1 MAPIEDLMG
10 NAEEF
15 ARGREPRE
23 VPAPPR
29 LKLAVVTCM
38 DARLDIPSLLGLD
51 EGDAHMIR
59 NAGGIVT
66 ADTVRSLTL
75 SQRLLGTESVMLIH
89 HTNCGLEGL
98 DNEALADQLH
108 TETGQVPGW
117 PVGGFHSV
125 EDSVRGSVDILRG
138 DPFLVH
144 KDDIRGF
151 VYDVESGALREV
163 DCG

>member
-1 MAPIEDLMG
+1 MS

-15 ARGREPRE
+15 ARGRERRE
-23 VPAPPR
+23 LPPTPR
-29 LKLAVVTCM
+29 LKLAIVACM
-38 DARLDIPSLLGLD
+38 DARLDIPSLRGLD

-59 NAGGIVT
+59 NAGGVVT

-75 SQRLLGTESVMLIH
+75 SQRLLGTESIMLIH

-98 DNEALADQLH
+98 DEETLRDQLH
-108 TETGQVPGW
+108 RETGETPGW

-125 EDSVRGSVDILRG
+125 AESVKGSVETLRG

-144 KDDIRGF
+144 KNDIRGF
-151 VYDVESGALREV
+151 VYNVETGALDEV